1 MPRVVPFS
9 EAGFGF
15 SAERISSTD
24 GSAAAAPQ
32 KTSVSA
38 DATAIAYMP
47 CLAIVKVP
55 KNVSQGRRNQELKSF
70 LRLFFKKE
78 ELLSWTKHLLT
89 GVF

>member
-1 MPRVVPFS
+1 
-9 EAGFGF
+9 
-15 SAERISSTD
+15 
-24 GSAAAAPQ
+24 
-32 KTSVSA
+32 
-38 DATAIAYMP
+38 MP